1 MFNENSQSLSPW
13 ACWSRVG
20 EFAHVSF
27 GCRST
32 TASRTAETMREPGRD
47 SSRQQNTTS
56 QTWKRR
62 GRKRRRRK
70 RKYSHAPG
78 IKELPNFGSLR
89 EGEYDLKP
97 AQYCVR
103 CIRTLTGDIL
113 SIYIQ
118 HWMWCTYLITYSV
131 EGLRH
136 ILLYVVETVVCQPCW
151 RDQGLAVCSNRA
163 RLLRGWSQETI

>member
-1 MFNENSQSLSPW
+1 MLLNTMFNENSQSLSPW

-32 TASRTAETMREPGRD
+32 TASRTTETMREPGRD
-47 SSRQQNTTS
+47 SSRQQNTTG
-56 QTWKRR
+56 QTRKRR
-62 GRKRRRRK
+62 GRKRKRRK
-70 RKYSHAPG
+70 RKYSQS
-78 IKELPNFGSLR
+78 NFGSLR

-113 SIYIQ
+113 SIFTALNVMYIP
-118 HWMWCTYLITYSV
+118 HYLQ
-131 EGLRH
+131 
-136 ILLYVVETVVCQPCW
+136 C
-151 RDQGLAVCSNRA
+151 
-163 RLLRGWSQETI
+163 

>member
-1 MFNENSQSLSPW
+1 MLLNTMFNENSQSLSPW

-47 SSRQQNTTS
+47 SSRQQNTTG
-56 QTWKRR
+56 QTGKRR
-62 GRKRRRRK
+62 GRKRRRK
-70 RKYSHAPG
+70 RKCSHAPG
-78 IKELPNFGSLR
+78 IKNLPNFGSLR
-89 EGEYDLKP
+89 EGGYDLKP

-113 SIYIQ
+113 SIFTALNVMYIS
-118 HWMWCTYLITYSV
+118 HYLQ
-131 EGLRH
+131 
-136 ILLYVVETVVCQPCW
+136 C
-151 RDQGLAVCSNRA
+151 
-163 RLLRGWSQETI
+163 

>member
-47 SSRQQNTTS
+47 SSRQQNTTG
-56 QTWKRR
+56 QTGKRR
-62 GRKRRRRK
+62 GRKRRRK
-70 RKYSHAPG
+70 RKCSHAPG
-78 IKELPNFGSLR
+78 IKNLPDFGSLR
-89 EGEYDLKP
+89 EGGYDLKP

-113 SIYIQ
+113 SIFTALNVISLLTVLRA
-118 HWMWCTYLITYSV
+118 CVTYCCMLWKLLSV
-131 EGLRH
+131 NHVG
-136 ILLYVVETVVCQPCW
+136 ETKGWLSAPTEPVC
-151 RDQGLAVCSNRA
+151 
-163 RLLRGWSQETI
+163 